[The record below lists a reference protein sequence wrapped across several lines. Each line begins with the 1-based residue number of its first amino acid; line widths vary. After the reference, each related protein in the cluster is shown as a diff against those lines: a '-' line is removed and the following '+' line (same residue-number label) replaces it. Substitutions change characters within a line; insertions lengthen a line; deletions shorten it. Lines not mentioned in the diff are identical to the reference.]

1 MMRPILAM
9 AILAL
14 VSACQLA
21 LPGGR
26 AATPNAVTGDAI
38 AVTTLEAPV
47 AGDVVADASVA
58 EASGPGA
65 DLEGAAEGAPDAL
78 QPLADAAVVP
88 EDAEVPPDVPPVE
101 EVIDPA
107 LQTPEALACT
117 RRGGRYLTVGGGTI
131 TRSCVKPTRDG
142 GDRCER
148 GTQCDGECLARSGTC
163 APVTPLFGCNEVLQD
178 DGRRVTLCID

>member
-1 MMRPILAM
+1 MRPILAM
-9 AILAL
+9 AMLVL
-14 VSACQLA
+14 VSACQLS
-21 LPGGR
+21 LPGGKT
-26 AATPNAVTGDAI
+26 AAPNAVTGDPI
-38 AVTTLEAPV
+38 AVTTLDAPV
-47 AGDVVADASVA
+47 AAAPVADAS
-58 EASGPGA
+58 ASGA
-65 DLEGAAEGAPDAL
+65 DVEGGAEGASDAL
-78 QPLADAAVVP
+78 QPLADAAVAP
-88 EDAEVPPDVPPVE
+88 ENAEVPADVPPVE

-107 LQTPEALACT
+107 LQTPEARACI

-142 GDRCER
+142 GDRCTR